1 MLTLKQ
7 TPSLPL
13 PQMSKVTFAIFCS
26 LFTGLIATFIMNWP
40 MVRAYV
46 ESSERVESFM
56 SDSDHDGL
64 SDPEERLYGTNTY
77 LQDSDADGTRD
88 GDEILRNQNPLGSGS
103 LPAEFA
109 LKNIKISDQDSDGL
123 SDALEKIIG
132 TESDNADSDGDTF
145 PDGLEVEN
153 GFDARGE
160 GRPAL
165 TISIPS
171 LKIHAPVVWSESDD
185 VKHIE
190 QGLKKGVI
198 HYPGTATPGERGNSF
213 ITGHSS
219 DYVWQQGPYTDIFK
233 NLPDLERGDAV
244 EFTHT
249 YQNKKKRTVR
259 YLLTESMVVYPDD
272 PRLFITSDKPILT
285 LVTCYPIGSNAQRIA
300 WRGIA
305 E

>member
-1 MLTLKQ
+1 
-7 TPSLPL
+7 
-13 PQMSKVTFAIFCS
+13 MSRTTFAIFCS
-26 LFTGLIATFIMNWP
+26 LFTGLIATFIMNWST
-40 MVRAYV
+40 VRAYV
-46 ESSERVESFM
+46 GSFERVESFM

-77 LQDSDADGTRD
+77 LPDSDADGTHD
-88 GDEILRNQNPLGSGS
+88 GDEILRNQNPLGAGS

-109 LKNIKISDQDSDGL
+109 VKNTKVSDKDSDGL
-123 SDALEKIIG
+123 SDALEQIIG
-132 TESDNADSDGDTF
+132 TGSDIADSDGDTF

-153 GFDARGE
+153 GFDPTGK

-171 LKIHAPVVWSESDD
+171 LRVLAPVVWSESDD
-185 VKHIE
+185 VKRIE
-190 QGLKKGVI
+190 QDLKRGAI
-198 HYPGTATPGERGNSF
+198 HYPGTASPGERGNSF

-233 NLPDLERGDAV
+233 DLPDLKKGDAV
-244 EFTHT
+244 EFTYT
-249 YQNKKKRTVR
+249 YQNKKKRFVR
-259 YLLTESMVVYPDD
+259 YILTESMVVYPDD
-272 PRLFITSDKPILT
+272 KRLFAISDTPTLT
-285 LVTCYPIGSNAQRIA
+285 LVTCYPVGGNAQRIA